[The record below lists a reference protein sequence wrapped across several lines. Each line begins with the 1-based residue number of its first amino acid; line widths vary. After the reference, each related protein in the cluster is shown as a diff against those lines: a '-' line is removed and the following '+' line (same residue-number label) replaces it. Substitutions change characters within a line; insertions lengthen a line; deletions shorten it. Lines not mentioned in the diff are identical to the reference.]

1 MTYDQR
7 LHFTPDNE
15 PLERAPGELEQTGT
29 RGAYPVRVDET
40 SQFTRAELQK
50 TLMLELPADL
60 RSRLMETPA
69 PERPAAPVFDEA
81 AAYRGHTL
89 RLDRRDIDRALEQTT
104 QSPVVAPARDGSGGL
119 DPMATVYDGGAL
131 REHALKLSEALDG
144 AAARDAAQGP
154 NERDAPSDTAAPH
167 EPKHRLG
174 LHAVAGAWRKASLA
188 RRAIAVL
195 FPLAALATLWPDEA
209 AEARPTAP
217 VARAPVVKPQ
227 PAPVAKPQ
235 PAPAD
240 HAAPPPVATAARLP
254 TETAPA
260 EATPTQRFIEAQALK
275 AAFSG
280 DTAAAAKQYER
291 LARELGDP
299 RFELALRLVRADAM
313 RRP

>member
-1 MTYDQR
+1 MNYDPR

-15 PLERAPGELEQTGT
+15 PLERASGEPEQAGA
-29 RGAYPVRVDET
+29 RSGAYPVRVDET

-60 RSRLMETPA
+60 RSRLMAAPA
-69 PERPAAPVFDEA
+69 PEQPAAPVFDEA

-89 RLDRRDIDRALEQTT
+89 RLDRRDVDRALEQAS
-104 QSPVVAPARDGSGGL
+104 QSPVVAPAREASGGV

-131 REHALKLSEALDG
+131 REHALKLSEALAG

-154 NERDAPSDTAAPH
+154 NECDAANDAAAPR
-167 EPKHRLG
+167 ERKPRFAF
-174 LHAVAGAWRKASLA
+174 HAVAGAWRKASLA

-195 FPLAALATLWPDEA
+195 FPLTALATLWPDEA
-209 AEARPTAP
+209 AEARSTAP

-227 PAPVAKPQ
+227 R
-235 PAPAD
+235 APAD
-240 HAAPPPVATAARLP
+240 IAAPPPVAPALRLP
-254 TETAPA
+254 TDTAPA
-260 EATPTQRFIEAQALK
+260 ADATPAQRFVEAQALK

>member
-1 MTYDQR
+1 MTHDQ
-7 LHFTPDNE
+7 HFTPDNE
-15 PLERAPGELEQTGT
+15 PLERAAGEPEQTGT

-89 RLDRRDIDRALEQTT
+89 RLDRSDIDRALEQTT
-104 QSPVVAPARDGSGGL
+104 QSPVIAPAL

-131 REHALKLSEALDG
+131 REHALKLSEALAG

-167 EPKHRLG
+167 EPKHRLSV
-174 LHAVAGAWRKASLA
+174 HAVAGAWRKASLA

-195 FPLAALATLWPDEA
+195 LPLAALATLWPDEA

-217 VARAPVVKPQ
+217 VARAPV
-227 PAPVAKPQ
+227 AKPQ
-235 PAPAD
+235 
-240 HAAPPPVATAARLP
+240 AAPPVTAPPSVAPATLLP
-254 TETAPA
+254 TEAAPA
-260 EATPTQRFIEAQALK
+260 ADATPAQRFIEAQALK

-299 RFELALRLVRADAM
+299 RFELALRLVRADAT

>member
-1 MTYDQR
+1 MTHDQR

-15 PLERAPGELEQTGT
+15 PLERASGELEQTGT

-50 TLMLELPADL
+50 TLMLELPAGL
-60 RSRLMETPA
+60 RSRLMQA
-69 PERPAAPVFDEA
+69 PVPEQPAAPVFDEA
-81 AAYRGHTL
+81 AAYRGQTL
-89 RLDRRDIDRALEQTT
+89 RLDRRDIARALEQAP
-104 QSPVVAPARDGSGGL
+104 QGPVVAPARDASGGL

-131 REHALKLSEALDG
+131 REHALKLSEALAG
-144 AAARDAAQGP
+144 AAAHDAAQGP
-154 NERDAPSDTAAPH
+154 DERGAASDTAATH
-167 EPKHRLG
+167 EPKRRLG
-174 LHAVAGAWRKASLA
+174 LAAVAGAWRKASLA
-188 RRAIAVL
+188 RRTIAVL

-217 VARAPVVKPQ
+217 VARAPV
-227 PAPVAKPQ
+227 AKPQ
-235 PAPAD
+235 RAPAD
-240 HAAPPPVATAARLP
+240 IAAPPPVAPATRLP

-260 EATPTQRFIEAQALK
+260 AEATPAHRFIEAQALK